1 MDIVEEIKARLDIV
15 DVVGEYVPLQKAG
28 RYYRALC
35 PFHSERTPSF
45 YVSPERQSW
54 HCFGA
59 CGTGGDIF
67 AFVMRKE
74 GLEFRDALRLLAQRA
89 GVSLPER
96 GERREDDRL
105 QRLRAATEAAVQFY
119 HRQLLDSPEAAAA
132 RRYLEGRGVDGE
144 ACRRFL
150 LGYSPQGRGA
160 LCRHLRALGFRDD
173 ELLEAGLALESE
185 GGLRDRFHGR
195 IMFPIWDER
204 GRAVGFGA
212 RALDDSHPKYLNTPQ
227 TPLFDKGGLFYLL
240 DRARDEVRRSGCA
253 VIVEGYMDAI
263 AAHQNGFTNVVAS
276 MGTSLTERQVQLLK
290 RYFPRVLAPGQHRVA
305 SVVASGRP
313 PERRLGKLVLALDAD
328 TAGLQASVLV
338 NETIKDA
345 YGEWEDTPRLGPI
358 WTQKAVTV
366 AQNLGL
372 EVRIIVLPEGQDPD
386 QVIRSSPQRWRE
398 LVEAAEPVLEF
409 RFRRAAESRDLR
421 DPRARSELVQ
431 ELLPLVDALADPVER
446 AHYLQRLARLALV
459 REEDLASLLR
469 RRRRAPASER
479 EESPPAP
486 LQPARDQRED
496 WLLALLLRYPSLRAD
511 IGEVREEL
519 FWDSAN
525 RQVLRAWQGC
535 RDLAELHQSLPDELH
550 GHVESLISLWTRF
563 DPSWDND
570 YGKRAFESLLKRL
583 EERQLRAEKM
593 ARAAALA
600 AQDEAV
606 ADRLSLLEEALRSWH
621 EKGKGET
628 GPAALLVDDLELGLR
643 LHRRK
648 DRTPGAQ
655 TTG

>member
-150 LGYSPQGRGA
+150 LGYSPQSRGA

-227 TPLFDKGGLFYLL
+227 TPIFDKGGLLYLL
-240 DRARDEVRRSGCA
+240 DRAREEIRRSGFA
-253 VIVEGYMDAI
+253 VIVEGYTDAI

-290 RYFPRVLAPGQHRVA
+290 RYGSRI
-305 SVVASGRP
+305 
-313 PERRLGKLVLALDAD
+313 VLALDAD
-328 TAGLQASVLV
+328 AAGAAAAARGHEVVTAATAGEGEPVPVLTWRGLV
-338 NETIKDA
+338 TYRQRA
-345 YGEWEDTPRLGPI
+345 
-358 WTQKAVTV
+358 AVDLRV
-366 AQNLGL
+366 AL
-372 EVRIIVLPEGQDPD
+372 LPQGQDPD

-446 AHYLQRLARLALV
+446 AHYLQWLARLALV

-600 AQDEAV
+600 AQDEAA

>member
-15 DVVGEYVPLQKAG
+15 DVVGEYVPLQRAG

-59 CGTGGDIF
+59 CATGGDLISF
-67 AFVMRKE
+67 IMRKE

-89 GVSLPER
+89 GVALPER
-96 GERREDDRL
+96 GERPDDERR

-119 HRQLLDSPEAAAA
+119 HRLLMEAPEAAAA
-132 RRYLEGRGVDGE
+132 RRYLEGRGVDAE

-150 LGYSPQGRGA
+150 LGYSPAARDA
-160 LCRHLRALGFRDD
+160 LRRHLASLGFR
-173 ELLEAGLALESE
+173 ESEMRVAGLLLEGD

-195 IMFPIWDER
+195 LMFPIWDER

-227 TPLFDKGGLFYLL
+227 TPLFDKGGLLYLL

-276 MGTSLTERQVQLLK
+276 MGTALTERQVQLLK
-290 RYFPRVLAPGQHRVA
+290 RYAQR
-305 SVVASGRP
+305 
-313 PERRLGKLVLALDAD
+313 LVLALDAD
-328 TAGLQASVLV
+328 AAGAAAAVRGHEVVAAAAAGEKVPVLTWRGMV
-338 NETIKDA
+338 RYQERA
-345 YGEWEDTPRLGPI
+345 
-358 WTQKAVTV
+358 AVDLRV
-366 AQNLGL
+366 A
-372 EVRIIVLPEGQDPD
+372 VLPEGQDPD
-386 QVIRSSPQRWRE
+386 QVIRASPQHWRE
-398 LVEAAEPVLEF
+398 LVENAEPVLEF
-409 RFRRAAESRDLR
+409 RFRRASEGRDLR
-421 DPRARSELVQ
+421 DPRARAEVVQ
-431 ELLPLVDALADPVER
+431 ELLPLVDAIAEPVLR

-459 REEDLASLLR
+459 REEDLLSLLR
-469 RRRRAPASER
+469 RRRPRGGQEEEAP
-479 EESPPAP
+479 PP
-486 LQPARDQRED
+486 QPPRDQRED
-496 WLLALLLRYPSLRAD
+496 WLLALLLRYPALRPDGLSLPE
-511 IGEVREEL
+511 EV

-525 RQVLRAWQGC
+525 RQVLRAWKSSQ
-535 RDLAELHQSLPDELH
+535 DLAELQETLPEELH
-550 GHVESLISLWTRF
+550 AHVESLISLWTRF
-563 DPSWDND
+563 DPAWDND
-570 YGKRAFESLLKRL
+570 YGKRAFETTLRRL

-600 AQDEAV
+600 AQEEAA
-606 ADRLSLLEEALRSWH
+606 ADRLSPLEEAVRSLRQG
-621 EKGKGET
+621 EKAPT
-628 GPAALLVDDLELGLR
+628 GPAALLIEDLELGLR
-643 LHRRK
+643 LHRPSSPQTRG
-648 DRTPGAQ
+648 PQ